1 VQKIYMKQWL
11 EQILIFDAR
20 ISKILRV
27 PKEQKFLS
35 IILKIFAHS
44 GDSWFWLAGLFI
56 TWIFSEGEWRQR
68 SAFLGVG
75 LFIMAAVVILL
86 KFSIRRPRP
95 EGEWGQIYRITDPHS
110 FPSGHAARSAAL
122 AVMGLAVGPTWFAIA
137 LCLWAPWV
145 GLSRVALGVHYLS
158 DVIAGWL
165 VGVAMGGIALL
176 LQPKILQIIDQFL
189 NAIIF

>member
-1 VQKIYMKQWL
+1 MKNWF
-11 EQILIFDAR
+11 EQFLKFDAR

-27 PKEQKFLS
+27 QKEQKRLS
-35 IILKIFAHS
+35 IVLKIFAHS

-56 TWIFSEGEWRQR
+56 TWLLSEGEWRQR
-68 SAFLGVG
+68 SAFLAVG
-75 LFIMAAVVILL
+75 LFIMAAAVIVL

-122 AVMGLAVGPTWFAIA
+122 AVMGLALGPTWFAVA
-137 LCLWAPWV
+137 LCLWSPWV

-165 VGVAMGGIALL
+165 VGAAMGGVALL
-176 LQPKILQIIDQFL
+176 MKPVILQIIDLFL
-189 NAIIF
+189 NLFIKN

>member
-1 VQKIYMKQWL
+1 MLKGLKFYMKQWL
-11 EQILIFDAR
+11 KQILKFDAH

-27 PKEQKFLS
+27 QKEQNILS
-35 IILKIFAHS
+35 LILKVFAHS

-56 TWIFSEGEWRQR
+56 TWLFSEGEWRQR

-75 LFIMAAVVILL
+75 LFIMAAAVIVL

-122 AVMGLAVGPTWFAIA
+122 AIMGIAVGPPWFAIS
-137 LCLWAPWV
+137 LSIWAPWV

-158 DVIAGWL
+158 DVLVGWL
-165 VGVAMGGIALL
+165 VGALMGGIALWVRPL
-176 LQPKILQIIDQFL
+176 ILQLFGL
-189 NAIIF
+189 FF

>member
-1 VQKIYMKQWL
+1 VKRWL
-11 EQILIFDAR
+11 RQIFKLDAR
-20 ISKILRV
+20 CSKALFV
-27 PKEQKFLS
+27 PPEKIFLS

-44 GDSWFWLAGLFI
+44 GDSWFWLGGLFLVWLFG
-56 TWIFSEGEWRQR
+56 TGPWRER
-68 SAFLGVG
+68 ALFLGVG
-75 LFIMAAVVILL
+75 MVIMASAVILL

-122 AVMGLAVGPTWFAIA
+122 AVMAVAIGPPWFGWT

-158 DVIAGWL
+158 DVLAGWA
-165 VGVAMGGIALL
+165 VGAVMGLIALL
-176 LQPKILQIIDQFL
+176 LRPVAIQLLGVFL
-189 NAIIF
+189 